1 MGNEEKTLRIEASE
15 TEKMP
20 ATPAAAE
27 ALGAEAEEN
36 GAGAQGAAV
45 HEGGAGPEPSS
56 KRNVKWACVAAAVV
70 IAAGLGIAAVNH
82 MAQQPDIT
90 DPQDEDAALVGQPED
105 AAVKPVVAGLEGYEP
120 EEGAMPVIVHVSGK
134 SEDGAEVDYYHAFQ
148 KAEGELELEAGSYE
162 LEYVPVLKADGSLV
176 SAADRPAVKV
186 EGGAEA
192 AKATVTAEAKPAD
205 QVSAE
210 EVEKA
215 LDKVNEAVAKGD
227 ETLKG
232 DAGKKVVET
241 AAANATASGKVD
253 AAKAEEKKAEG
264 EQKAEEP
271 AAPSA
276 PAAPSTPAAGQQ
288 APAGNGGSES
298 APSQGNAQ
306 VSAPAQH
313 EHNWVAQ
320 TEQRWVQ
327 DSAAWD
333 EPIYQTEERAICA
346 GCGADI
352 TNAISAHY
360 TRKGCVNGSN
370 ASNWRYV
377 TNTVQVGTTH
387 HDATGHYET
396 VTTGYICSGCGAIK

>member
-1 MGNEEKTLRIEASE
+1 MGNEEKTLKIEASE

-45 HEGGAGPEPSS
+45 HEGGTGPEPSS

-90 DPQDEDAALVGQPED
+90 DPQDEDAALVGQPENAD
-105 AAVKPVVAGLEGYEP
+105 VKPVVAGLEGYEP
-120 EEGAMPVIVHVSGK
+120 EEGATPVIVHVSGK
-134 SEDGAEVDYYHAFQ
+134 SEGGAEVDYYHAFQ
-148 KAEGELELEAGSYE
+148 KAEGELNLKAGDYK

-176 SAADRPAVKV
+176 SASDKPALRV

-192 AKATVTAEAKPAD
+192 AKATAAAEAKPAD

-232 DAGKKVVET
+232 DAGKKVVEA

-276 PAAPSTPAAGQQ
+276 PAAGQQ

-313 EHNWVAQ
+313 EHNWVPQ

-333 EPIYQTEERAICA
+333 EPVYSSQTAYICNN
-346 GCGADI
+346 CGADI
-352 TNAISAHY
+352 TSLVIAGSEKTHFV
-360 TRKGCVNGSN
+360 RGSGCGSWH
-370 ASNWRYV
+370 SEQKMIQ
-377 TNTVQVGTTH
+377 TGTTH
-387 HDATGHYET
+387 HEASGHYET
-396 VTTGYICSGCGAIK
+396 VTTGYLCSGCGATK

>member
-1 MGNEEKTLRIEASE
+1 MGNEEKTLKIEASE

-27 ALGAEAEEN
+27 ALGADAEEN
-36 GAGAQGAAV
+36 GAGAQGATV
-45 HEGGAGPEPSS
+45 HEGETKPAAS
-56 KRNVKWACVAAAVV
+56 KRNVKWACVAAAVA

-120 EEGAMPVIVHVSGK
+120 EEGATPVIVHVSGK
-134 SEDGAEVDYYHAFQ
+134 SGDGAEVDYYHAFQ

-162 LEYVPVLKADGSLV
+162 IEYVPVLKADGSLV

-192 AKATVTAEAKPAD
+192 AKATVTAEARPAD

-241 AAANATASGKVD
+241 AAANAAASGKVD

-264 EQKAEEP
+264 EQNADEP
-271 AAPSA
+271 AASGTPSA
-276 PAAPSTPAAGQQ
+276 PAASQQ
-288 APAGNGGSES
+288 PPAGNGGSQS

-313 EHNWVAQ
+313 EHSWVAQ

-333 EPIYQTEERAICA
+333 ETINTGVTLQCSCGASFANQSEWSAHAQAAGRGSSHAYKSVPIYSTI
-346 GCGADI
+346 
-352 TNAISAHY
+352 
-360 TRKGCVNGSN
+360 
-370 ASNWRYV
+370 
-377 TNTVQVGTTH
+377 H

-396 VTTGYICSGCGAIK
+396 VTTGYVCSSCGASK

>member
-1 MGNEEKTLRIEASE
+1 MENEEKTLKIEASE

-20 ATPAAAE
+20 GIPAAAE

-36 GAGAQGAAV
+36 GEGAQGAAV
-45 HEGGAGPEPSS
+45 HEGGAGPAPSS

-120 EEGAMPVIVHVSGK
+120 EEGATPVIVHVSGK
-134 SEDGAEVDYYHAFQ
+134 SEEGAEVDYYHAFQ
-148 KAEGELELEAGSYE
+148 KAEGELELEAGDYT
-162 LEYVPVLKADGSLV
+162 LEYVPVLKADGSIV
-176 SAADRPAVKV
+176 SASDKPALRV

-192 AKATVTAEAKPAD
+192 AKATAAAEAKPAD

-276 PAAPSTPAAGQQ
+276 PAAPTAPAAGQQ

-306 VSAPAQH
+306 VSAPAQQEPQH
-313 EHNWVAQ
+313 VHNWVAQ
-320 TEQRWVQ
+320 YTTVVDQPAYTSKE
-327 DSAAWD
+327 SSGSY
-333 EPIYQTEERAICA
+333 ILCN
-346 GCGADI
+346 CGA
-352 TNAISAHY
+352 TFSTQSEWSAHAQAAGRGQNHGY
-360 TRKGCVNGSN
+360 SVQTKYEEVYHP
-370 ASNWRYV
+370 AV
-377 TNTVQVGTTH
+377 THQ
-387 HDATGHYET
+387 EII
-396 VTTGYICSGCGAIK
+396 GYNCSSCGASK